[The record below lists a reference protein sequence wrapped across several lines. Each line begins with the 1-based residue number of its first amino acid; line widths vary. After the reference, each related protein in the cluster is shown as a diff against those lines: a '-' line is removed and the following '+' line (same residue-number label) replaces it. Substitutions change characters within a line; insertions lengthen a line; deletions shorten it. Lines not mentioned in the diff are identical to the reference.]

1 MSCRCDDID
10 RAEGD
15 MNVMRDCEDRVSDVK
30 GYYDELKE
38 YYSDLISKFKVSI
51 YSSDYKLTNSEKRIL
66 GNKTDRENDIL
77 NYRQYISDNISS
89 LDSSLGRMEREDE
102 RYHSDD
108 D

>member
-15 MNVMRDCEDRVSDVK
+15 MNVMRDCEDRVLDVK
-30 GYYDELKE
+30 GYYDELEE
-38 YYSDLISKFKVSI
+38 YYSDMVSGFKASI
-51 YSSDYKLTNSEKRIL
+51 YSSEDKLTNAESRIL
-66 GNKTDRENDIL
+66 SNKTDRGNDISS
-77 NYRQYISDNISS
+77 YRQYISDNISS